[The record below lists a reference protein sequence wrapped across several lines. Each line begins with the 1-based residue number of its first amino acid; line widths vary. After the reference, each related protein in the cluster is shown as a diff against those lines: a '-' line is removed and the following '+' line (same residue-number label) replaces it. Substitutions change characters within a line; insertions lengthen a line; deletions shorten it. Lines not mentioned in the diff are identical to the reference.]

1 MNTSTLEFLRE
12 LESNNNK
19 PWFEENRHR
28 YEKARANFL
37 VFFEAV
43 VSGIAKFD
51 QDVAQNLEEAK
62 KVFRIYRDLRF
73 SRDKSPY
80 KPHLAGVIVP
90 GGMRSGRAGYYVHI
104 EPGGR
109 SMAAGGMHQPD
120 SKNLQKVRKALS
132 ERFEEFRT
140 IVEEDSFVAQFESLN
155 REHALKRV
163 PPGFD
168 PSGSAAEYLK
178 LKSFTAWRAFTDDE
192 VLQDSFLSDAV
203 SAFRTVKN
211 LNAFLDGAL

>member
-1 MNTSTLEFLRE
+1 MNAPTLEFLRE
-12 LESNNNK
+12 LKRTNSK

-28 YEKARANFL
+28 YEKARADFL
-37 VFFEAV
+37 GFFEAL
-43 VSGIAKFD
+43 VSEIAKFD
-51 QDVAQNLEEAK
+51 QNVARNPEEAK

-80 KPHLAGVIVP
+80 KAHLAGVIVP

-120 SKNLQKVRKALS
+120 SKNLQKVRRALS
-132 ERFEEFRT
+132 SRFEEFRT
-140 IVEEDSFVAQFESLN
+140 IVEEDSFIAQFKSLN
-155 REHALKRV
+155 RENALKRV

-168 PSGSAAEYLK
+168 PSDQAAEYLK

-192 VLQDSFLSDAV
+192 VLQDGFLGEVV
-203 SAFRTVKN
+203 SAFKSLKN
-211 LNAFLDGAL
+211 LNTFLDSAL